1 MYKKL
6 TGCGVECNFSRQS
19 FLTSR
24 LCAVCAGVR
33 SGGDLLITEVAGVG
47 ERLQLHSRLRD
58 LTASLG
64 LDDGAVNVLLQVDE
78 ASVVAHRHPGVD
90 VRLLGEERCPHSVGT
105 HDVVHVH
112 ADGVADPGRQGRRG
126 GGRRPR

>member
-6 TGCGVECNFSRQS
+6 TGCGVECNFARQS
-19 FLTSR
+19 FLTSSLR
-24 LCAVCAGVR
+24 AVCAGAS

-47 ERLQLHSRLRD
+47 EGLQLHSRLRD
-58 LTASLG
+58 LTAGLG

-90 VRLLGEERCPHSVGT
+90 VRLLAEESFPHSVGT

-112 ADGVADPGRQGRRG
+112 ADGVADPGRQGGRG